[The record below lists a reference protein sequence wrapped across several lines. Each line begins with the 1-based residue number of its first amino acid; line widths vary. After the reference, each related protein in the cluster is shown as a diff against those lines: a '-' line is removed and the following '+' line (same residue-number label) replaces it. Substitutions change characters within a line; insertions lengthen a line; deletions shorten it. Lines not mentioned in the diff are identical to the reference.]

1 MRIDQSMIKKLMGQ
15 LKMEEVPAEEVI
27 IKCSDK
33 DIIIKNPV
41 VQRLRVQ
48 GKDSFQVSGEVVE
61 QETIEVSEDDVK
73 LVMDKTG
80 CSEDEALNALAES
93 NGDIAGAILLLSN

>member
-93 NGDIAGAILLLSN
+93 NGDIAEAIMSLSD